1 MCRSTQRGTF
11 RSATAA
17 ADDNLDSQLATL
29 SSAST
34 GDEEKVNMYVL
45 VNGTLANCPL
55 DTGAKHN
62 HIDNKFRPRAKIDVI
77 GESNMKVDL
86 AVKGT
91 SVKTQGVCSTS
102 VDLQGREYS
111 DVNFSIMDG
120 LLWDVILGR
129 DFLCKHKSV
138 SFMFDG
144 PQPPLNLG
152 ALKPLKGV
160 EPARLFEHLTPSC
173 KLVTS
178 KRRNY
183 SKADR
188 SFISNQ
194 VQQLVDDD
202 IIEPSLSPWRAQV
215 VLVKG
220 EHHKKRMCIDYSE
233 TINKY
238 TYLDAYALPNV
249 QNIINEVS
257 QYKWFLTLDLR
268 SAYYQV
274 LLLLEEKKYTA
285 FEADGRLYQFK
296 RIPFGLKNAV
306 PCFQRIV
313 NEIISKFA
321 CIGTFA
327 YLDDITICGHTRE
340 EHDDNLKVF
349 LKAAEECNL
358 TLNEDKCVYA
368 VNSIKLLGYQISD
381 GILQPDTDRVAPIVE
396 LPAPTH
402 SKELQRIVG
411 MFSYYAR
418 WLPKFSDK
426 IKPLINAVEFP
437 LSNEAEQALKLLKN
451 DLATAAL
458 HVIDEHLPFVI
469 ETDASDN
476 AVSATLNQ
484 ENCPVAIY
492 SRMLN
497 KSEKYH
503 SSIEKEACAIV
514 EAVKKWEHFLSGRHF
529 KIITDQKSVS
539 FMYGSTSYGKI
550 ENEKTMRWRML
561 LSEFDFEIVYRAGKF
576 NNAPD
581 ALSRAYCASMY
592 DNTLTEIHKSLCHP
606 GITRFYHFVRMKNL
620 PYFIDDVRKVVNKCR
635 LCAEIK
641 PNFYKP
647 PNAQLVKA
655 TQPLERLSLDF
666 KGSLPSSSKNR
677 YILTIVDEFS
687 RFPYAFPCSNIDAKT
702 VIAFLNQLFAIFGMP
717 SYVHTDRAA
726 TFLLQ
731 DLLSFFRR
739 RGIACSRTSVYNAP
753 GNGQC
758 ERYNGVIWSAIRL
771 ALRSRKLDIRQ

>member
-1 MCRSTQRGTF
+1 MKKSINQSINKDEKLTEEEKLTNAESCSVLKQASCFFCGCPVHKRVTCPAKQSTCYKCGRKGHYAKMCRSTQRGTF
-11 RSATAA
+11 RSAAA
-17 ADDNLDSQLATL
+17 VADDNLDSQLATL

-45 VNGTLANCPL
+45 VNGTLANCLL

-62 HIDNKFRPRAKIDVI
+62 HIDNKFRQRAKIDVI

-86 AVKGT
+86 AVKGA
-91 SVKTQGVCSTS
+91 SVKTQCVCSTS
-102 VDLQGREYS
+102 VNLQGREYS
-111 DVNFSIMDG
+111 GVNFSIMDG

-160 EPARLFEHLTPSC
+160 EPARLFEHLTPNC
-173 KLVTS
+173 KPVTS

-194 VQQLVDDD
+194 VQQLLDDG

-215 VLVKG
+215 VVVKG
-220 EHHKKRMCIDYSE
+220 EHRKKRMCIDYSE

-238 TYLDAYALPNV
+238 TYLDAYPLPNV

-257 QYKWFLTLDLR
+257 QYKWFSTLDLR
-268 SAYYQV
+268 SAYHQV
-274 LLLLEEKKYTA
+274 LLLPEEKKYTA

-296 RIPFGLKNAV
+296 RVPFGLKNAV

-313 NEIISKFA
+313 NEIISKFE
-321 CIGTFA
+321 CKGTFA

-368 VNSIKLLGYQISD
+368 VNSVKLLGYQISD
-381 GILQPDTDRVAPIVE
+381 GILQPDTDRVAPMLE
-396 LPAPTH
+396 LPAPTN

-451 DLATAAL
+451 DLAAAAL
-458 HVIDEHLPFVI
+458 HVIDEHLLFVI

-484 ENCPVAIY
+484 ENCPVAFY

-497 KSEKYH
+497 KSEKCH

-514 EAVKKWEHFLSGRHF
+514 EAAKKWEHFLSGRHF
-529 KIITDQKSVS
+529 KIITD
-539 FMYGSTSYGKI
+539 
-550 ENEKTMRWRML
+550 
-561 LSEFDFEIVYRAGKF
+561 
-576 NNAPD
+576 
-581 ALSRAYCASMY
+581 
-592 DNTLTEIHKSLCHP
+592 
-606 GITRFYHFVRMKNL
+606 
-620 PYFIDDVRKVVNKCR
+620 
-635 LCAEIK
+635 
-641 PNFYKP
+641 
-647 PNAQLVKA
+647 
-655 TQPLERLSLDF
+655 
-666 KGSLPSSSKNR
+666 
-677 YILTIVDEFS
+677 
-687 RFPYAFPCSNIDAKT
+687 
-702 VIAFLNQLFAIFGMP
+702 
-717 SYVHTDRAA
+717 
-726 TFLLQ
+726 
-731 DLLSFFRR
+731 
-739 RGIACSRTSVYNAP
+739 
-753 GNGQC
+753 
-758 ERYNGVIWSAIRL
+758 
-771 ALRSRKLDIRQ
+771 

>member
-1 MCRSTQRGTF
+1 
-11 RSATAA
+11 
-17 ADDNLDSQLATL
+17 
-29 SSAST
+29 
-34 GDEEKVNMYVL
+34 
-45 VNGTLANCPL
+45 
-55 DTGAKHN
+55 
-62 HIDNKFRPRAKIDVI
+62 
-77 GESNMKVDL
+77 MKVDL
-86 AVKGT
+86 AVK
-91 SVKTQGVCSTS
+91 VKTQGVCSTS
-102 VDLQGREYS
+102 VDLQGGEYS

-120 LLWDVILGR
+120 VLWDVILGR

-144 PQPPLNLG
+144 PHPPLNLG
-152 ALKPLKGV
+152 TLKPLKDV
-160 EPARLFEHLTPSC
+160 EPARLFEHLSPNC
-173 KLVTS
+173 KPVTS
-178 KRRNY
+178 KRRSY

-194 VQQLVDDD
+194 VQQLLDDD

-215 VLVKG
+215 VVVKG

-238 TYLDAYALPNV
+238 TYLDAYPLPNV
-249 QNIINEVS
+249 PNIINEVS
-257 QYKWFLTLDLR
+257 QYKWFSTLDLR

-274 LLLLEEKKYTA
+274 LLLPEEKKYTA

-296 RIPFGLKNAV
+296 RVPFGLKNAV

-313 NEIISKFA
+313 NEIISKFE
-321 CIGTFA
+321 CKGTFA
-327 YLDDITICGHTRE
+327 YLDDITICGHTCE

-349 LKAAEECNL
+349 LKAAEECIL

-368 VNSIKLLGYQISD
+368 VNSVKMLGYEISD
-381 GILQPDTDRVAPIVE
+381 GILQPDTDRVAPILE
-396 LPAPTH
+396 LPAPTN

-484 ENCPVAIY
+484 ENRPVAFY

-550 ENEKTMRWRML
+550 KNEKIMRWRML

-592 DNTLTEIHKSLCHP
+592 DNTLTEIHESLCHP

-620 PYFIDDVRKVVNKCR
+620 PYSIDDVRKVVNKCR
-635 LCAEIK
+635 ICAEIK
-641 PNFYKP
+641 PNFHKP

-666 KGSLPSSSKNR
+666 KGPLPSSSKNR

-687 RFPYAFPCSNIDAKT
+687 RFPFAFPCSNIDART
-702 VIAFLNQLFAIFGMP
+702 VIACLNQLFAIFGMP

-726 TFLLQ
+726 TFLSQ
-731 DLLSFFRR
+731 ELLSFFRR